1 MFSSSQYFSP
11 LATQVFPHL
20 FFFSFLP
27 PHKQV
32 HVKAAGEALKIVKVP
47 KAPKKAG
54 KADEAG
60 EAFKVKGVKIHAK
73 KSKGDGEA
81 VAGEAAAVKH
91 TPKKTAKFAEK
102 VAKLDAKKKVK
113 GGVSTCFAFFCL
125 LMGEEALSHARES
138 EEKRGVGDIFTPK
151 TLRRCRALFSEE
163 EKNSSSFFLTP
174 TPPPPPPP
182 TTLNPFFIKQEAD
195 EAGEAT
201 KSKKDKADAI
211 SAKLDAKKASKAK
224 VSGADALAAAAA
236 AGESGKKMK
245 APKVYAK
252 KADEAG
258 EALKAKPAK
267 VRRLKKSGARARE
280 ECFSSRYLSA

>member
-47 KAPKKAG
+47 KTSMKAG

-102 VAKLDAKKKVK
+102 VAKLDAKKVK

-125 LMGEEALSHARES
+125 PMGRRRSRTRERA
-138 EEKRGVGDIFTPK
+138 KRRGGVGDIFTPK

-163 EKNSSSFFLTP
+163 KNSSSFFLTP
-174 TPPPPPPP
+174 TPPPPLLPPP
-182 TTLNPFFIKQEAD
+182 STHFSSN
-195 EAGEAT
+195 
-201 KSKKDKADAI
+201 
-211 SAKLDAKKASKAK
+211 
-224 VSGADALAAAAA
+224 
-236 AGESGKKMK
+236 
-245 APKVYAK
+245 
-252 KADEAG
+252 
-258 EALKAKPAK
+258 
-267 VRRLKKSGARARE
+267 RRLTRLARPRSPRKTRRTPSRRSSTPRRPPRAKCRAPTRWPRPLPRARAAR
-280 ECFSSRYLSA
+280 R